1 MCRLIRVVRVLML
14 TALTAALVTG
24 CGKAWPEQKREV
36 RGRRVVPVATTQPA
50 HDGPETRVYDIRDYL
65 AGYPEESPT
74 VGSRQRRVERLQSL
88 IREVVDTPSWKAEG
102 GSIGSMR
109 ELQGQLVVT
118 QTIENHQRIESL
130 LAAITPA
137 EPEPLNIEC
146 TLLIDPPLDT
156 NTFQRFREPQA
167 QNYGIVLT
175 TEQVNELRQRTPTGM
190 GPTRFKLVEGQR
202 GVVAVEHVRSEP
214 ARPHTLELHRMDLQL
229 QFRRDAEPG
238 EVELM
243 IVPALSGRERGEVGV
258 RTRRPIRSR
267 VPINQTTIFRLPV
280 SGTSSTVMLL
290 VRVGNMQ
297 GIWWDES
304 EQ

>member
-1 MCRLIRVVRVLML
+1 MSRLFSVARLLML
-14 TALTAALVTG
+14 TAMTVALVAG

-36 RGRRVVPVATTQPA
+36 RGRRVVPIATTQPT
-50 HDGPETRVYDIRDYL
+50 HNGPETRVYDIRDYL
-65 AGYPEESPT
+65 AGDPDQSPT
-74 VGSRQRRVERLQSL
+74 VGSRQRRVERLQSV

-109 ELQGQLVVT
+109 ELQGQLIVT

-130 LAAITPA
+130 LTAITPA

-146 TLLIDPPLDT
+146 TLLVAPPLDA
-156 NTFQRFREPQA
+156 NTIQRFRDPQA

-175 TEQVNELRQRTPTGM
+175 TNQVNQLRQRAPAGM

-202 GVVAVEHVRSEP
+202 GVVAIEQVRSEP
-214 ARPHTLELHRMDLQL
+214 ARPNTLELHRLDLQF
-229 QFRRDAEPG
+229 QFRRDAAAG
-238 EVELM
+238 EVDLM
-243 IVPALSGRERGEVGV
+243 IVPALSGRERGEVSV

-280 SGTSSTVMLL
+280 SGTSSEVVLL
-290 VRVGNMQ
+290 VRIGNMQ
-297 GIWWDES
+297 GI
-304 EQ
+304 